1 MSHYFQTDAIA
12 KANMLQQKLKKKTE
26 QQTYAVAIISD
37 IFPLQFHC
45 YMFFP

>member
-45 YMFFP
+45 YIFFP